1 MIIEWSA
8 LENISNYSVSI
19 YSTASPGLT
28 ELKNECDEINKNS
41 ENEKFSCEM
50 KNLEPDSPYKFL
62 VIGLESVFFFTDEA
76 TLVTSTLPI
85 APKITIMVSKISST
99 TAEFEISLSHHFDRD
114 SDFKRQL
121 TSLDDNREEI
131 SLICE
136 SPEFCRAFNLQAL
149 TSYNIRVTGKTD
161 RTVSTL
167 RKLFIFSA

>member
-50 KNLEPDSPYKFL
+50 KNLEPDSSYKFS
-62 VIGLESVFFFTDEA
+62 VIGVESVFFFTDEA

-85 APKITIMVSKISST
+85 APKITIKVVRSKGRSCL
-99 TAEFEISLSHHFDRD
+99 ANF
-114 SDFKRQL
+114 
-121 TSLDDNREEI
+121 
-131 SLICE
+131 
-136 SPEFCRAFNLQAL
+136 
-149 TSYNIRVTGKTD
+149 
-161 RTVSTL
+161 
-167 RKLFIFSA
+167 